1 MRSLE
6 EARRATRLEWARS
19 KEGKKRRRRGLGGP
33 GLIILHSLDGEPLGC
48 TTGIEMTSLSLED
61 EVGREWHHQLAWR
74 KEEGTERER
83 REERAHGGFEG
94 RNVELHVSLFSRLF
108 GTSLRWK

>member
-19 KEGKKRRRRGLGGP
+19 KEGKKGRRRGLGGP
-33 GLIILHSLDGEPLGC
+33 GLIILQSRWRASWC

-74 KEEGTERER
+74 KEEGTEREKGGASSR
-83 REERAHGGFEG
+83 RFRGKER
-94 RNVELHVSLFSRLF
+94 
-108 GTSLRWK
+108 